1 MSKRLQGANPPPPGE
16 IFKGRGEAKGEKG
29 PKIFATGGGN
39 LFEMVTPKEVFSQGP
54 GKYPLGLNGGFS
66 GKEYNGR
73 RSEAGLRVHPR
84 SLENDS
90 GGPHNKGETIPAH
103 LGVYPRL
110 VRGGS
115 RKGTPQSSP
124 FLLLPNVFGS
134 EGGFTEKTYNRPFR
148 SQQVSK
154 EEGFQNG
161 GPGKGSQKYFAGSLG
176 SEGGLEGC
184 ILPHPSRPR
193 VPEVFCVCPRGAN
206 FLLPGPPFWSLFCP
220 MGIHK
225 GYETHQGLV
234 KAPQYQGVFLP
245 GRFPH
250 PGPFLSEG
258 HGAYLNAHR
267 PPTKVGV
274 QSQLGEIFS
283 GTPSPS
289 TVSGSHCRP
298 GVPHFFPSRGKSAG
312 GSSLLSSGTASLL
325 SHEKRI
331 RKTGGIFQF
340 RGKISGSGE
349 TLLETN
355 SSLDEH
361 KLLRAQQGLL
371 GSSGRCSEGGPAPL
385 GRSGFPKEPSS
396 YKGASTLN
404 RDHDRCLRFRV
415 ERDPPPRDLE
425 GGVASSSPVNVN
437 QLEGTQS
444 NSPNLARFS
453 SPAKRQMCQS
463 VVGQQN
469 SLILHQEARFLGF
482 SSSLGP
488 LEGDPLTSKV
498 SRDILLPNSSKGEPQ
513 RPSRQ
518 SFQGH
523 HYQYRVDSGS
533 SIFSRDLRENRF
545 PSGGSVRHKGEHTTG
560 EVCLPLSGPT
570 GSDDRCSQLR
580 LERVAHDLC
589 VSPYPASRG
598 GDGQAEFLQGKRLPD
613 SSPLANSQLVCSAR
627 GEMCLQV
634 STQERSLPF
643 PGYEQG
649 DFFPSR
655 QGNVSFQASRLDTID
670 KFLRGKG
677 LSAFSRR
684 LIKGCHKPST
694 IHQYQGVWTKFL
706 DYLET
711 RDIRHKD
718 IQIGHVLNFLSFHIE
733 SFDRAYK
740 TIAAYKAALCFPL
753 EDILN
758 LNLGCALAQKFMRGF
773 FLIKPPPR
781 KGHMPTWDLS
791 DLLLFLRDGPFEPL
805 ESVSPK
811 KLLQKTLALLLLA
824 SGRRISELAALSRHF
839 RGEGRRTFLLWFP
852 GFTAKWENKVFRP
865 EDPSFLR
872 MSSPNERDRLN
883 CPFRAWKIFCQRRP
897 SFAAPDDTR
906 FWTKN
911 KSQLS
916 DSFKDLVKSSRRFWG
931 LPSDVSITTHQ
942 SKKFAA
948 SYCKR
953 GFRNIEKSLP
963 LRLGN
968 KGMRTLNS
976 NYISRVPSLRVTV
989 TFPLGTL
996 RGK

>member
-1 MSKRLQGANPPPPGE
+1 M
-16 IFKGRGEAKGEKG
+16 RGEAKGEKG

-39 LFEMVTPKEVFSQGP
+39 LFKMVSAKEVLPQGP

-66 GKEYNGR
+66 CKEYNGG

-90 GGPHNKGETIPAH
+90 GGPSHKGETIGTH
-103 LGVYPRL
+103 LEVYPRM

-115 RKGTPQSSP
+115 RKGTSQSSP

-134 EGGFTEKTYNRPFR
+134 EGGFSEKAYNRPIR
-148 SQQVSK
+148 SQQISK
-154 EEGFQNG
+154 EGFQNG
-161 GPGKGSQKYFAGSLG
+161 GPGKGSQKYFSGPLG
-176 SEGGLEGC
+176 SEGGFEGC
-184 ILPHPSRPR
+184 ILPHSSRPK
-193 VPEVFCVCPRGAN
+193 VPEVFYVCPRGTN
-206 FLLPGPPFWSLFCP
+206 FLLPGPPFRPLFCP

-250 PGPFLSEG
+250 PGPFFSEG
-258 HGAYLNAHR
+258 RGAYLHAHR
-267 PPTKVGV
+267 PPAKVGV
-274 QSQLGEIFS
+274 QGQLGKIFS
-283 GTPSPS
+283 GTPTPP
-289 TVSGSHCRP
+289 TVSGGHCRP
-298 GVPHFFPSRGKSAG
+298 GVPHFLPSRGKSAG
-312 GSSLLSSGTASLL
+312 GASFLPSGAASPI
-325 SHEKRI
+325 SHETRV
-331 RKTGGIFQF
+331 RETSRVFQF
-340 RGKISGSGE
+340 CGKISGPGE
-349 TLLETN
+349 AFLKTN
-355 SSLDEH
+355 PSVDER
-361 KLLRAQQGLL
+361 KFLCAQQGLP
-371 GSSGRCSEGGPAPL
+371 GPSGRCSERGPAPL
-385 GRSGFPKEPSS
+385 GRSGLPKEPGS
-396 YKGASTLN
+396 YKGACTIN

-415 ERDPPPRDLE
+415 ERDPSPRDLK
-425 GGVASSSPVNVN
+425 GGVASGSPINVN
-437 QLEGTQS
+437 QLEGAQS

-453 SPAKRQMCQS
+453 SPARRKMCQGM
-463 VVGQQN
+463 VGQQN
-469 SLILHQEARFLGF
+469 SPILHKEAGFFGF

-488 LEGDPLTSKV
+488 LEGNPLISKV
-498 SRDILLPNSSKGEPQ
+498 SRDFLLSDSSKREPQ
-513 RPSRQ
+513 RPGRQ

-533 SIFSRDLRENRF
+533 SVFSRDLWESGF
-545 PSGGSVRHKGEHTTG
+545 PSSGSFRHTGERTTG

-570 GSDDRCSQLR
+570 GSGDRCSQLR
-580 LERVAHDLC
+580 LEQVADDLC
-589 VSPYPASRG
+589 ISPDPASRG
-598 GDGQAEFLQGKRLPD
+598 GDGQAEFIQGKGFPD
-613 SSPLANSQLVCSAR
+613 SSSLANGQLVCSTR
-627 GEMCLQV
+627 GEMRLQV
-634 STQERSLPF
+634 STQGRSFPL

-649 DFFPSR
+649 YFFPNR
-655 QGNVSFQASRLDTID
+655 QGNVNLQASRLDTID
-670 KFLRGKG
+670 RFLRGKG

-694 IHQYQGVWTKFL
+694 LHQYQGVWSKFL
-706 DYLET
+706 DYLEAHG
-711 RDIRHKD
+711 ILHKD
-718 IQIGHVLNFLSFHIE
+718 VQIGHVLNFLSFHIE
-733 SFDRAYK
+733 TFDRAYK

-753 EDILN
+753 EDILHI
-758 LNLGCALAQKFMRGF
+758 NLGCDLAQKFMRGF

-811 KLLQKTLALLLLA
+811 KLLQKTLALLLFA

-839 RGEGRRTFLLWFP
+839 RGEGRRTFLLWFT
-852 GFTAKWENKVFRP
+852 GFTAKWENKDFRP

-872 MSSPNERDRLN
+872 MSSSNERDRLN
-883 CPFRAWKIFCQRRP
+883 CPFRAWKIFCQRRS
-897 SFAAPDDTR
+897 SFADPNDTR
-906 FWTKN
+906 FWAKN

-916 DSFKDLVKSSRRFWG
+916 DSFKDLVQSSRRFWG

-953 GFRNIEKSLP
+953 GFRNIDRSLP

-968 KGMRTLNS
+968 RNMRTLNS
-976 NYISRVPSLRVTV
+976 NYINRVPSLRVTV